1 MTIYV
6 RGINCE
12 KCNKEVHSWRRC
24 RWRVTLKRRKGLK
37 TRNKKKFHWVV
48 ISDDLLESTLV
59 VYGLMIIS
67 RIILCLKIQLQVRIP
82 IVLKLILDLRLSKHH
97 SYLCCVGASYD
108 STSLHH
114 NQTTTS
120 YFFVLNSMLIFPLT
134 YELKVSQFIP
144 FNSQALRNFR
154 LIIIV
159 NMHKSSS
166 THWKANKSKS
176 RRNTCDW
183 K

>member
-1 MTIYV
+1 MPMKGHAETPQRLKDSQQKNIPLS
-6 RGINCE
+6 RDF
-12 KCNKEVHSWRRC
+12 
-24 RWRVTLKRRKGLK
+24 RW
-37 TRNKKKFHWVV
+37 FAW
-48 ISDDLLESTLV
+48 IDFS
-59 VYGLMIIS
+59 
-67 RIILCLKIQLQVRIP
+67 CLWSNDHQQNYT
-82 IVLKLILDLRLSKHH
+82 LSKDPTPSPYSHCTEVNIRLEVEQASQLLVLCGSELWLNVFAPQPNH
-97 SYLCCVGASYD
+97 NIVFFCAQLCAYLS
-108 STSLHH
+108 S
-114 NQTTTS
+114 
-120 YFFVLNSMLIFPLT
+120 T